1 MHQTDDNGDDV
12 YNDDDDDDVHIR
24 TGMFILP

>member
-12 YNDDDDDDVHIR
+12 YNDDDDDGVHIR
-24 TGMFILP
+24 TGMFIVP